1 MLLPTRADWIKSAAG
16 MVLAM
21 LVFAGYLAVRSG
33 NGLTA
38 ALAHWDQVLAVG
50 VLAGNGIVCAL
61 WLLRLR
67 YHQTLRALAKFVIEY
82 KHNPTSTSGPLQQQL
97 RDTSPDLSRLADSLD
112 GLCSS
117 YRQALADRV
126 VHSAALESLRSLL
139 GRVDPERPG
148 PPGASFRG
156 NTTSRDMVA
165 RFTPNL
171 YWLTATPSLQQF
183 LGCQMAELNG
193 RPFAD
198 LIHPDDLANAQQAFQ
213 TALQTGE
220 AHNITFRLRIRQAP
234 SSKESG
240 HSGKRMSSAA
250 DAALEVRHVQVDM
263 LTRYNETLVPLHIR
277 CYLVDITD
285 KIRSENELRRRTR
298 ELSETNERLRQINM
312 DLQRLKES
320 YRDLYHNAPVM
331 YFSLD
336 ANGHFVT
343 FNDTIL
349 DTLGYSRDELFK
361 QPYTRLLTSESQ
373 KRFLQD
379 PTAYQKAGEVET
391 QWLKKNGT
399 VIDIWVRSTPVQ
411 DETGE
416 FVRSRSVAQDV
427 TERNRLASE
436 LRRRGDELERAN
448 AELLKINNALDEFT
462 GAVAHDLKEPL
473 RTVESY
479 SHFLAEEY
487 VTELGPE
494 GASYLDFLVKAS
506 RRLSNLIEDLLVLA
520 QAGRI
525 TRELTAF
532 DLGETVATVCNDLDA
547 LIQRSDASVVVVGTL
562 PRVYGDSPRVTQ
574 LLSNLITNGIKY
586 NTSATPRITIG
597 VRSATTHSGQTQPPT
612 EPRDERTFVTVYVAD
627 NGIGIDPAFHDE
639 IFGVFRRLHD
649 PDKYEGTGAGLAIV
663 KKVVEAHDGQIWVES
678 QPGQGSTF
686 LFTLPLAASPD
697 STAASAASPSRHAG
711 TAPITMLDAQSRADN
726 GVPIGSTAVTGSEAP
741 AFPAATILLVEDM
754 PEIALIA
761 QKLTRRAG
769 YDVHWVTS
777 AEAGWEY
784 LEQHRPELVLLDI
797 HLPGMSGVDLC
808 KMLRATPRL
817 QDLTIALF
825 SQLEQPEA
833 QAAGRSVG
841 ADFVLSKDLLCRASV
856 WQRKL
861 DEILSASKVR
871 A

>member
-16 MVLAM
+16 AALAM
-21 LVFAGYLAVRSG
+21 LIFAGYLALRQGAYEAVPP
-33 NGLTA
+33 A
-38 ALAHWDQVLAVG
+38 WDQILAVG
-50 VLAGNGIVCAL
+50 LLVGNGIVCAL
-61 WLLRLR
+61 WILRLR
-67 YHQTLRALAKFVIEY
+67 YHQTLRSLSGFINEY
-82 KHNPTSTSGPLQQQL
+82 KQNPTSTGKPLQHQL
-97 RDTSPDLSRLADSLD
+97 QDQSPDLARLASSLD

-117 YRQALADRV
+117 YRQALADKV
-126 VHSAALESLRSLL
+126 DESAALESLRSLL
-139 GRVDPERPG
+139 GRIDPEKPG

-165 RFTPNL
+165 RFTPNM

-193 RPFAD
+193 RPFAE
-198 LIHPDDLANAQQAFQ
+198 LIHPDDLVSAQQAFQ
-213 TALQTGE
+213 TALQAGE
-220 AHNITFRLRIRQAP
+220 AHNITFRLRVRQAATVKDTGP
-234 SSKESG
+234 
-240 HSGKRMSSAA
+240 SGKKLSRTS
-250 DAALEVRHVQVDM
+250 DAILDVRHVQVDM
-263 LTRYNETLVPLHIR
+263 LTRYNDTLVPLHIR

-285 KIRSENELRRRTR
+285 KVRSENELRRRTR
-298 ELSETNERLRQINM
+298 ELSETNERLRQINV

-336 ANGHFVT
+336 AGGHFVT
-343 FNDTIL
+343 FNDTL
-349 DTLGYSRDELFK
+349 LEALGYSRDELFK
-361 QPYTRLLTSESQ
+361 QPYTRLLTLESQ

-379 PTAYQKAGEVET
+379 PTAYQKSGEVET
-391 QWLKKNGT
+391 QWLKKDGT
-399 VIDIWVRSTPVQ
+399 AIDIWVRSTPVQ
-411 DETGE
+411 EETGQ

-427 TERNRLASE
+427 TERNRLAME

-448 AELLKINNALDEFT
+448 GDLLKINNALDEFT

-487 VTELGPE
+487 AKELGPE

-506 RRLSNLIEDLLVLA
+506 RRLSNLIEDLLTLA

-525 TRELTAF
+525 TREPTAF
-532 DLGETVATVCNDLDA
+532 DLGETVATVCRDLDA
-547 LIQRSDASVVVVGTL
+547 LVQRRDASVVVVDKL
-562 PRVYGDSPRVTQ
+562 PRVVGDSPRVTQ

-586 NTSATPRITIG
+586 NTEAMPRIRIG
-597 VRSATTHSGQTQPPT
+597 TRSEIAHDGTNPPSSA
-612 EPRDERTFVTVYVAD
+612 RDERSFVTVFVSD
-627 NGIGIDPAFHDE
+627 NGIGIDPAYHDE

-649 PDKYEGTGAGLAIV
+649 ADKYEGTGAGLAIA
-663 KKVVEAHDGQIWVES
+663 KKVVEAHNGRIWVES
-678 QPGQGSTF
+678 QPGLGSTF
-686 LFTLPLAASPD
+686 LFTLPLADCPD
-697 STAASAASPSRHAG
+697 GNLAPGNVSARSQRR
-711 TAPITMLDAQSRADN
+711 APLTQLDVEERP
-726 GVPIGSTAVTGSEAP
+726 VIGRSKGIDPALTSDSP
-741 AFPAATILLVEDM
+741 AFPAATILMVEDM
-754 PEIALIA
+754 PEIALIT

-769 YDVHWVTS
+769 YDIHWVTS

-784 LEQHRPELVLLDI
+784 LQHHRPELVLLDI

-808 KMLRATPRL
+808 KMLRSTPDL

-841 ADFVLSKDLLCRASV
+841 ANFVLSKDLLCRANV